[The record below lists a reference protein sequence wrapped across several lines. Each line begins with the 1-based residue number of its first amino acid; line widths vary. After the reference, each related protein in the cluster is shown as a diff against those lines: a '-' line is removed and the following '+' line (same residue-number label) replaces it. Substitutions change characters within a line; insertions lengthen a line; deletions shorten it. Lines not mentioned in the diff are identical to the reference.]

1 MRVRREIIEA
11 RAKALMGEI
20 INGMDEPPSVEAG
33 VEAAL
38 ASSVFVLMLTA
49 KEKAPA
55 SDVFDALC
63 SGAVNAAR
71 HEGISREELIA
82 AFTDAIERKYAVLDA
97 MKEAAS

>member
-20 INGMDEPPSVEAG
+20 INGMDEPPSLEAG

-38 ASSVFVLMLTA
+38 APSVFVLMLTA
-49 KEKAPA
+49 KEKAP
-55 SDVFDALC
+55 DCDPFDALC

-71 HEGISREELIA
+71 YEKLSCEELIA
-82 AFTDAIERKYAVLDA
+82 AFTEAIERKFAALDA